1 MNGLM
6 TASEAES
13 FYNKHTAHR
22 YSSPG
27 SLMDAMKKASDKD
40 GPFAWLDPTVK
51 RNVTNGER
59 ILAFIEYRNSRP
71 PSRHNRKTV
80 TSKTVSRSHGRPV
93 GKAAERQ
100 RDKPLEVP
108 AGGEIRIT
116 KNGIEYIY
124 LPPAIYGEPVR
135 RF

>member
-13 FYNKHTAHR
+13 FYNRHTAHR
-22 YSSPG
+22 YSNPG

-40 GPFAWLDPTVK
+40 GSFAWLDPTIK

-59 ILAFIEYRNSRP
+59 ILAFIEFRKSRP
-71 PSRHNRKTV
+71 PSRHQRKTI

-93 GKAAERQ
+93 GKAEHRQPERKLQ
-100 RDKPLEVP
+100 PPD
-108 AGGEIRIT
+108 GEIRT
-116 KNGIEYIY
+116 TANGKTYIY
-124 LPPAIYGEPVR
+124 LPRVEYGEAVR

>member
-13 FYNKHTAHR
+13 FYNRHTTHR
-22 YSSPG
+22 YSNPG

-40 GPFAWLDPTVK
+40 GPFAWLDQTVK

-59 ILAFIEYRNSRP
+59 ILAFIEWRK
-71 PSRHNRKTV
+71 NRKPYRHQRKTI
-80 TSKTVSRSHGRPV
+80 TSKTVSPGHGRPV
-93 GKAAERQ
+93 GKAAYEQ
-100 RDKPLEVP
+100 RRVATAPPGEVMTNP
-108 AGGEIRIT
+108 IT
-116 KNGIEYIY
+116 GQEYIY
-124 LPPAIYGEPVR
+124 VPRVEYQDAVR